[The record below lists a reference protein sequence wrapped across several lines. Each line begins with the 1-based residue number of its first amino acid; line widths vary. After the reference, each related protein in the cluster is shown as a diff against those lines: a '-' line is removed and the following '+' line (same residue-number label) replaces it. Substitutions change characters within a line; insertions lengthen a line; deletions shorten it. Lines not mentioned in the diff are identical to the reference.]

1 MSVGL
6 EGRGMVVTG
15 GGSGIGAATC
25 RLLALKGAAVGVLD
39 RNADAARAVAE
50 EIGGL
55 ALACDVA
62 ASDQVDAAIA
72 RADAELG
79 GLTGLVNNAGLGNLK
94 PLEDYSDRDVELI
107 WRVNFFGSYAC
118 LRAAAPFLRV
128 AAGRRREPSAVVN
141 VASVSGVR
149 PTRGEAPYS
158 AAKAAT
164 VALTSSAALEW
175 APTVRVNCVSPGFI
189 HTPLNDML
197 VSDEAARSGVEDRTP
212 MGRVGSASETAGLIA
227 FLLSDESSYITG
239 QNVVI
244 DGGTTLTN
252 AQMDPVLG
260 PLLELFSGRDPDGSG
275 TDPGHN

>member
-6 EGRGMVVTG
+6 EGRGIVVTG

-39 RNADAARAVAE
+39 RNADAARAVAD

-55 ALACDVA
+55 ALACDVG
-62 ASDQVDAAIA
+62 ASEQVDAAIA

-244 DGGTTLTN
+244 DGGTMLTN

-260 PLLELFSGRDPDGSG
+260 PLLELFSGGDPDGVG

>member
-1 MSVGL
+1 V
-6 EGRGMVVTG
+6 
-15 GGSGIGAATC
+15 
-25 RLLALKGAAVGVLD
+25 
-39 RNADAARAVAE
+39 AD

-55 ALACDVA
+55 ALACDVG
-62 ASDQVDAAIA
+62 ASHQVDAAIA

-244 DGGTTLTN
+244 DGGTMLTN

-260 PLLELFSGRDPDGSG
+260 PLLELFSGGDPDADG

>member
-39 RNADAARAVAE
+39 RNADAARAVAD

-55 ALACDVA
+55 ALACDVG

-175 APTVRVNCVSPGFI
+175 APTVRVNCVSPSFI

-244 DGGTTLTN
+244 DGGTMLTN

-260 PLLELFSGRDPDGSG
+260 PLLELFSGGDPDGVG

>member
-6 EGRGMVVTG
+6 EGRGIVVTG

-39 RNADAARAVAE
+39 RNADAARSVAD

-55 ALACDVA
+55 ALACDVG

-244 DGGTTLTN
+244 DGGTMLTN

-260 PLLELFSGRDPDGSG
+260 PLLELFSGGDPDGVG

>member
-6 EGRGMVVTG
+6 EGRGIVVTG

-39 RNADAARAVAE
+39 RNADAARAVAD

-62 ASDQVDAAIA
+62 ASDQDDAAIA

-244 DGGTTLTN
+244 DGGTMLTN

-260 PLLELFSGRDPDGSG
+260 PLLELFSGGDPDGVG

>member
-6 EGRGMVVTG
+6 EGRGIVVTG

-39 RNADAARAVAE
+39 RNADAARAVAD

-55 ALACDVA
+55 ALACDVG

-244 DGGTTLTN
+244 DGGTMLTN

-260 PLLELFSGRDPDGSG
+260 PLLELFSGGDPDGVG

>member
-6 EGRGMVVTG
+6 EGRGIVVTG

-25 RLLALKGAAVGVLD
+25 RLLALKGATVGVLD

-55 ALACDVA
+55 ALACDVG

-107 WRVNFFGSYAC
+107 WRVNFFGTYAC

-212 MGRVGSASETAGLIA
+212 MGRVGSTSETAGLIA

-244 DGGTTLTN
+244 DGGTMLTN

-260 PLLELFSGRDPDGSG
+260 PLLELFSGGDPDADG